1 MTFDIVKNGN
11 YIYGIASS
19 ALPWQS
25 FEVHITTYKTSSGG
39 PSNAIAV
46 INTIHKATKL
56 FRSTT
61 IKLIYLSKLTHVAF
75 SLNPV
80 LRLAE
85 NPNAPDFNQ
94 GSLNIHPVTSVQDGK
109 NVYNYDASVEYFNNA
124 NYFSRK

>member
-39 PSNAIAV
+39 PSNANAV
-46 INTIHKATKL
+46 ITTIHKATEV

-61 IKLIYLSKLTHVAF
+61 MKLIYLKKPTHIAF
-75 SLNPV
+75 SLKPI
-80 LRLAE
+80 
-85 NPNAPDFNQ
+85 P
-94 GSLNIHPVTSVQDGK
+94 G
-109 NVYNYDASVEYFNNA
+109 
-124 NYFSRK
+124 